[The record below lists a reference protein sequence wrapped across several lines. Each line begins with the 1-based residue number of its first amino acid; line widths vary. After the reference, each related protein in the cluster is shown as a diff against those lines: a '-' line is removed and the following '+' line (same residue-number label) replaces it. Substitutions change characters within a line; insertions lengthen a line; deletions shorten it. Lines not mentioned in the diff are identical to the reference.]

1 MEKINAEQLLSGFIK
16 YLSAEVIP
24 CVEDTFTKLALKTF
38 AITTTNSAPAY
49 IKVLE
54 EMISRPFAADLLK
67 VEDGCFDV
75 ESIIDAIRQAVNE
88 CGEITIKIP
97 PVKFISPQ
105 EKTLRFSAN
114 DISSLKQYLTNAVSG
129 A

>member
-38 AITTTNSAPAY
+38 TITTTNSAPAY

-54 EMISRPFAADLLK
+54 DIRSKPFAADLLK
-67 VEDGCFDV
+67 VEDGCFDI

-88 CGEITIKIP
+88 CGELTIKIP

>member
-38 AITTTNSAPAY
+38 TITTTNSAPAY

-88 CGEITIKIP
+88 CGELTIKIP

-114 DISSLKQYLTNAVSG
+114 DISS
-129 A
+129 

>member
-88 CGEITIKIP
+88 CGELTIKIP
-97 PVKFISPQ
+97 PLKFISPQ

>member
-88 CGEITIKIP
+88 CGELTIKIP

>member
-38 AITTTNSAPAY
+38 TITTTNSAPAY

-54 EMISRPFAADLLK
+54 DIISKPFAADLLK
-67 VEDGCFDV
+67 VEDGCFDI

-88 CGEITIKIP
+88 CGELTIKIP